1 MIEERELSTIK
12 GGAVNW
18 CVIGIGGTIISFLIG
33 LVDGYLRPLKCR
45 R

>member
-18 CVIGIGGTIISFLIG
+18 GVIGIGGTIISFLIG
-33 LVDGYLRPLKCR
+33 LVDGQIKLK
-45 R
+45 